1 MQKRRATTKPWEVV
15 VIVVLIVG
23 AAGYLGYITIPGLTP
38 GSGVSPSHT
47 ASSTSANEQAGTCTY
62 NPIQSE
68 LTSINGQTVTA
79 PKVATYGPNTQGSWT
94 KVPSAS
100 GSLTQNALNTASSYV
115 SLPLYQTYSGTQ
127 VYNYTTTLNSAGQPS
142 TPQYSV
148 TCATPAGSS
157 NNVPTIQA
165 IATVYTG
172 PSAGTTASTG
182 IKNVLNSQISQ
193 TNSLPAAFPTS
204 APVTWTDYVQVFG
217 NNNAFGL
224 PSTVAG
230 STNLPISN
238 YNAGG
243 VQQTSGIITFQAYA
257 VVAFNQT
264 AIQFTAPGA
273 IPLTLHGSTG
283 SIAFLV
289 PLSSNGVCPA
299 SGTATTNPCIG
310 SSFSFSVLET
320 IAATSHHVDMVIAI
334 VDNTQ
339 AAYIQSYF
347 NTPAITSYPAAGNSY
362 GIATGFS
369 GLVPPTAA
377 NAPQPLTEQ
386 YSAAILTY

>member
-1 MQKRRATTKPWEVV
+1 MKPLEAAAIV
-15 VIVVLIVG
+15 VIAVLIV
-23 AAGYLGYITIPGLTP
+23 GYLGYITIPGVTP
-38 GSGVSPSHT
+38 QSGVNPNKSV
-47 ASSTSANEQAGTCTY
+47 SSTSANEQAGTCTY

-79 PKVATYGPNTQGSWT
+79 PKVSTYAQNSAGTWT
-94 KVPSAS
+94 KIPSAS
-100 GSLTQNALNTASSYV
+100 ASLTQNALSTASAYT
-115 SLPLYQTYSGTQ
+115 SLPVYQTYSGTQ
-127 VYNYTTTLNSAGQPS
+127 VYNSTVTINSAAQPS
-142 TPQYSV
+142 TSALSV

-157 NNVPTIQA
+157 NSVPTIQA

-182 IKNVLNSQISQ
+182 VENVLNSQISQ

-217 NNNAFGL
+217 ANNAFGL
-224 PSTVAG
+224 STTLAG
-230 STNLPISN
+230 STNLPLSN
-238 YNAGG
+238 YNNGG
-243 VQQTSGIITFQAYA
+243 AQQSSGIVTYSAYA

-264 AIQFTAPGA
+264 AIQFTTPGA

-283 SIAFLV
+283 SLAFLI
-289 PLSSNGVCPA
+289 PLNSNGVCPA
-299 SGTATTNPCIG
+299 SGVATTNPCIG
-310 SSFSFSVLET
+310 SSFTFTVLET
-320 IAATSHHVDMVIAI
+320 IGATSHHVDMVVLV

-339 AAYIQSYF
+339 ASYIQSYF
-347 NTPAITSYPAAGNSY
+347 NTPAVTSYPAAGNHY

-369 GLVPPTAA
+369 GLVPPSAS
-377 NAPQPLTEQ
+377 NAPAPLTEQ

>member
-1 MQKRRATTKPWEVV
+1 MQKRAAKIKPLEAVLLVV
-15 VIVVLIVG
+15 VIVG
-23 AAGYLGYITIPGLTP
+23 AAGYFGYITIPGLTP
-38 GSGVSPSHT
+38 GSGVGIGTQTH
-47 ASSTSANEQAGTCTY
+47 TSANTAAQGCTY

-68 LTSINGQTVTA
+68 LTSANGQTVTA
-79 PKVATYGPNTQGSWT
+79 SRVATYQPNAAGSWT
-94 KVPSAS
+94 KLPSAS
-100 GSLTQNALNTASSYV
+100 GSLTQNALNTASAYTT
-115 SLPLYQTYSGTQ
+115 LPVYQTYSGTQ
-127 VYNYTTTLNSAGQPS
+127 VYNSTVTISSGAQPATSAL
-142 TPQYSV
+142 SV

-172 PSAGTTASTG
+172 PSAGTTATSG
-182 IKNVLNSQISQ
+182 VENVINSQISQ

-217 NNNAFGL
+217 ANNAFGL
-224 PSTVAG
+224 SSTVAA

-243 VQQTSGIITFQAYA
+243 VQQNSGIVSFFAYA
-257 VVAFNQT
+257 IVAFNQT
-264 AIQFTAPGA
+264 AIQFSAPGA
-273 IPLTLHGSTG
+273 VPLTLHGASG

-289 PLSSNGVCPA
+289 PLNSNGICPA
-299 SGTATTNPCIG
+299 SGVGTTNPCIG

-320 IAATSHHVDMVIAI
+320 IGATSHHADMVVQI

-339 AAYIQSYF
+339 AAYIQSYY
-347 NTPAITSYPAAGNSY
+347 NTPAVTSYPAAANHY

-369 GLVPPTAA
+369 GLVPPSAS
-377 NAPQPLTEQ
+377 NAPAPLTEQ